1 MGSVNAC
8 TCVDTC
14 TCVDACTCMLGKGL
28 EAMRPFGGMSEFEMK
43 VDIRSLDCVCAAC
56 MYVLEGTY
64 VKRWG
69 CGAARL

>member
-1 MGSVNAC
+1 
-8 TCVDTC
+8 
-14 TCVDACTCMLGKGL
+14 MLGKGL

-69 CGAARL
+69 CRAARL